1 MAKINARNKGKS
13 GEYEIIKML
22 QTICDDVFKDFY
34 LKAPLLRRN
43 AAQYADGGE
52 DVAGLTWHSV
62 EVKRCEKLEIGK
74 WWLQA
79 TRQAT
84 KAKIDMFK
92 LEILENCPISIR
104 KIIYEKFGE
113 FTGFKGSLVEAT
125 GDAPKSNLI
134 ATEYPDLFDSIG
146 QNARPTENITSNDH
160 KLMSG
165 KTPDLVSNI
174 SNSYDSVMFDIIS
187 KGGVGPIAKNFS
199 VSPGI
204 ISPISNPFL
213 LDKKCP
219 CLLYRQNKAR
229 WNAVLWARLPILDG
243 SIPAPCE
250 VSEEVFIQW
259 FRMDLRTRLLAI
271 FGDLQ

>member
-43 AAQYADGGE
+43 TAQYADGGE

-79 TRQAT
+79 TRQAS

-92 LEILENCPISIR
+92 LEILENCPNSLR

-113 FTGFKGSLVEAT
+113 FRGFGGSSVPAT
-125 GDAPKSNLI
+125 VDARKSNLLS
-134 ATEYPDLFDSIG
+134 TTYPDLWTDCG
-146 QNARPTENITSNDH
+146 QNVDNYVDKSSSVDRCG
-160 KLMSG
+160 LVG
-165 KTPDLVSNI
+165 KQTKNGTVSTNR
-174 SNSYDSVMFDIIS
+174 DTTMD
-187 KGGVGPIAKNFS
+187 VGSIAENFS

-259 FRMDLRTRLLAI
+259 FRMDLRSRLLGI

>member
-1 MAKINARNKGKS
+1 VAKINARNKGKS
-13 GEYEIIKML
+13 GEYEVIKML

-43 AAQYADGGE
+43 TAQYADGGE
-52 DVAGLTWHSV
+52 DVAGLTWHSI

-79 TRQAT
+79 TRQAE

-113 FTGFKGSLVEAT
+113 FRGFGGSLA
-125 GDAPKSNLI
+125 GLALDAPANNMLS
-134 ATEYPDLFDSIG
+134 TTYPDLWTDCG
-146 QNARPTENITSNDH
+146 QIVDKCGLVGNINKHNDRH
-160 KLMSG
+160 QKVSMPPDG
-165 KTPDLVSNI
+165 KVAPAN
-174 SNSYDSVMFDIIS
+174 
-187 KGGVGPIAKNFS
+187 KNFS

-204 ISPISNPFL
+204 ICQNLSPFE

-229 WNAVLWARLPILDG
+229 WNAVLWARLPILGG

-250 VSEEVFIQW
+250 VSEEVFVQW
-259 FRMDLRTRLLAI
+259 FRVDLRSRLLGI
-271 FGDLQ
+271 FGELQ